1 MIKKTIKLSDDKTVK
16 IIDNEIGNYS
26 ITIIKEN
33 GYSVDT
39 DKQELKELCKIANEQ
54 LADGITI
61 TNYRMLG
68 GYKMMNHDIKEELQ
82 EILDNNQVRELFLN
96 STNTSEALDIGYEEN
111 MIYELLNVLI
121 NDTYNYTSDGIAE
134 IADSFIEIYNQKL
147 LQLYADNFG
156 LTQYFEEAKSEGLM
170 EGDVD
175 FFQMMQ
181 MGQYK
186 YNTYVLYS
194 VIDYLNIF
202 YKMR

>member
-1 MIKKTIKLSDDKTVK
+1 
-16 IIDNEIGNYS
+16 
-26 ITIIKEN
+26 
-33 GYSVDT
+33 
-39 DKQELKELCKIANEQ
+39 
-54 LADGITI
+54 
-61 TNYRMLG
+61 
-68 GYKMMNHDIKEELQ
+68 MNHDIKEELQ
-82 EILDNNQVRELFLN
+82 EILDNNKVRELFLN

-111 MIYELLNVLI
+111 MIHELLNALI

-170 EGDVD
+170 EGDVG

-194 VIDYLNIF
+194 VIDYLNINEEL
-202 YKMR
+202 

>member
-68 GYKMMNHDIKEELQ
+68 GIRSKKTMELT
-82 EILDNNQVRELFLN
+82 
-96 STNTSEALDIGYEEN
+96 TNEVN
-111 MIYELLNVLI
+111 
-121 NDTYNYTSDGIAE
+121 
-134 IADSFIEIYNQKL
+134 
-147 LQLYADNFG
+147 
-156 LTQYFEEAKSEGLM
+156 
-170 EGDVD
+170 
-175 FFQMMQ
+175 
-181 MGQYK
+181 
-186 YNTYVLYS
+186 
-194 VIDYLNIF
+194 NIF
-202 YKMR
+202 KIINWEVN